1 MAKRDLYNLL
11 VSLEKDLKKD
21 SAEYRRLVSDTKIHA
36 LTVEKNDL
44 KKQIKTQMLRRGGF
58 KSLPDSIEKIIDTE
72 VDAMFDYFKKA
83 LHPSNFEGN
92 RKTYYTSD
100 FKATN
105 SKLTVM
111 IGVKEGKGTRNVFA
125 YFRRIK
131 QRAQKSLVKN
141 LNQQIR
147 RLNNSRTNKLEE
159 VDPRDFIDIGHSE
172 GSAVSNQRKAAVK
185 DALFTFSSKNDPT
198 VKKYIKELS
207 TDIELSAT
215 KRFGKGKDYIEISLE
230 STFENKKHGASIS
243 KEAGAINKKLLALT
257 NKLELT
263 ELKGSM
269 SSREIR
275 EAEILN
281 GFAEVSKS
289 KNGKVKSN
297 IKKKKVVKKSSK
309 ASKTSKTKA
318 VKGAAFKDNV
328 KAGAIK
334 FGGDE
339 SRKQSNI
346 TLFALLNS
354 KLPET
359 VVRNMKPPR
368 LENRTGRFA
377 SSVKVTDISKTRQG
391 YMSVGYTYEK
401 SPYQVYESTSG
412 SRFSD
417 VERDPRTLIDASIR
431 QIAAQLV
438 TTRLYTRRN

>member
-11 VSLEKDLKKD
+11 VALEKDLKKD
-21 SAEYRRLVSDTKIHA
+21 SAEYRRLVSDTKVHA
-36 LTVEKNDL
+36 LTIEKDDL

-58 KSLPDSIEKIIDTE
+58 KKLPDSIEDIIDEE
-72 VDAMFDYFKKA
+72 VNNMFSYFEKA

-92 RKTYYTSD
+92 RKAYYTSD

-131 QRAQKSLVKN
+131 QRAQKSLVKS

-172 GSAVSNQRKAAVK
+172 GSAVSNQRKAAVR
-185 DALFTFSSKNDPT
+185 DALFTFSSKNDPR
-198 VKKYIKELS
+198 VKKYIRELS
-207 TDIELSAT
+207 NDIQLSAT
-215 KRFGKGKDYIEISLE
+215 KKYGKGKDYIEISLE

-243 KEAGAINKKLLALT
+243 QEAGSINKKLLALT
-257 NKLELT
+257 EKLELM

-275 EAEILN
+275 ETEILN
-281 GFAEVSKS
+281 GFAEVTKTKP
-289 KNGKVKSN
+289 KNIKTN
-297 IKKKKVVKKSSK
+297 IKKKKVVR
-309 ASKTSKTKA
+309 KTSKATKTTKSKATKA
-318 VKGAAFKDNV
+318 AAFKDDV
-328 KAGAIK
+328 KAGTIK
-334 FGGDE
+334 FGGNE

-346 TLFALLNS
+346 TLYALLNA

-359 VVRNMKPPR
+359 VIKNMKPPR
-368 LENRTGRFA
+368 LENRTGTFA

-391 YMSVGYTYEK
+391 YMSIGYTYAKE
-401 SPYQVYESTSG
+401 PYQVYESTSG
-412 SRFSD
+412 SSFSS

-431 QIAAQLV
+431 ELAAQLV
-438 TTRLYTRRN
+438 TTRLYTRRI

>member
-21 SAEYRRLVSDTKIHA
+21 SAEYRRLVSDTKVHS
-36 LTVEKNDL
+36 LTIDKKDL
-44 KKQIKTQMLRRGGF
+44 KNQIKTQMLKRGGF
-58 KSLPDSIEKIIDTE
+58 KKLPDSIEKIIDTE
-72 VDAMFDYFKKA
+72 VGVMFSYFEKA

-92 RKTYYTSD
+92 RKAYYTSD
-100 FKATN
+100 FKATTG
-105 SKLTVM
+105 KLTVM

-185 DALFTFSSKNDPT
+185 DALFTFSSKNDPI
-198 VKKYIKELS
+198 VKRYIKELS

-215 KRFGKGKDYIEISLE
+215 KKFGKGKDFIEISLE

-243 KEAGAINKKLLALT
+243 KEAGSINKKLLDLT

-275 EAEILN
+275 ETEILN
-281 GFAEVSKS
+281 GFAEVTKTKS
-289 KNGKVKSN
+289 RNIKTN
-297 IKKKKVVKKSSK
+297 IKKKKIVKKGSTATKSTRSK
-309 ASKTSKTKA
+309 ASK
-318 VKGAAFKDNV
+318 GASFKDNI
-328 KAGAIK
+328 KAGTIK

-359 VVRNMKPPR
+359 VIRNMKPPR
-368 LENRTGRFA
+368 LENRTGTFA

-391 YMSVGYTYEK
+391 YMSIGYTYAKE
-401 SPYQVYESTSG
+401 PYQVFESTSG
-412 SRFSD
+412 SRFSS
-417 VERDPRTLIDASIR
+417 VERDPRTLIDSSIR
-431 QIAAQLV
+431 EVAAQLV
-438 TTRLYTRRN
+438 TTRLYTRRL